1 MRSILCCGLLAIL
14 LVGCAHKPKYSDSY
28 VVLMENADGSSG
40 KITYSDQKN
49 NAVTLDE
56 PGTAVHLEKAAAGA
70 YPASEEKVA
79 ADFFDATAARPLP
92 PASFMLYFESG
103 DVKLTPESEALI
115 QEVLAEVE
123 NHAAPDVSI
132 IGHTDTVGAAKDND
146 ELGQQ
151 RAQVIASM
159 IKAAGLRTSDI
170 TVTSHG
176 EHNLLIA
183 TPDNTDEPRN
193 RRVEITVR

>member
-1 MRSILCCGLLAIL
+1 MRSILCYSL
-14 LVGCAHKPKYSDSY
+14 LVILMAGCAHKPKYSDSY
-28 VVLMENADGSSG
+28 VVLMENTDGSSG
-40 KITYSDQKN
+40 KITYSDNKN
-49 NAVTLDE
+49 KAVTLDE
-56 PGTAVHLEKAAAGA
+56 PGTALHLEKAAAGA
-70 YPASEEKVA
+70 YPAPPEKVA
-79 ADFFDATAARPLP
+79 ADFFDATAARPQLP
-92 PASFMLYFESG
+92 VSFMLYFESG

-115 QEVLAEVE
+115 QGVLAEVE

-132 IGHTDTVGAAKDND
+132 IGHTDTVGSARDND

-151 RAQVIASM
+151 RAQAIASM
-159 IKAAGLRTSDI
+159 IKAAGLKTSDI

>member
-14 LVGCAHKPKYSDSY
+14 LVGCAHKPKIGDSY

-40 KITYSDQKN
+40 KITYSDNKN
-49 NAVTLDE
+49 NTATIDQ
-56 PGTAVHLEKAAAGA
+56 PGNAVHLEKVADGTYAAA
-70 YPASEEKVA
+70 SEKVA
-79 ADFFDATAARPLP
+79 ADFFEATAARPEP
-92 PASFMLYFESG
+92 PVSFMLYFESG

-115 QEVLAEVE
+115 QDVLREVE

-132 IGHTDTVGAAKDND
+132 IGHTDTVGTAKDNA
-146 ELGQQ
+146 ELGMQ

-159 IKAAGLRTSDI
+159 IKAAGLKTSDLTI
-170 TVTSHG
+170 TSHG
-176 EHNLLIA
+176 ERNLLVS

>member
-1 MRSILCCGLLAIL
+1 MRSTFYCGLLAIL
-14 LVGCAHKPKYSDSY
+14 LAGCAHKPEYSDSY

-40 KITYSDQKN
+40 KITYSDRKN

-56 PGTAVHLEKAAAGA
+56 PGTAVHLEKAAAGT
-70 YPASEEKVA
+70 YPAPPEKVA
-79 ADFFDATAARPLP
+79 SDFFEATAARPQP
-92 PASFMLYFESG
+92 PVSFMLYFESG
-103 DVKLTPESEALI
+103 DVTLTPESEALI
-115 QEVLAEVE
+115 PDILTEVE

-132 IGHTDTVGAAKDND
+132 IGHTDTVGAARDND

-151 RAQVIASM
+151 RAQAIASM
-159 IKAAGLRTSDI
+159 IKAAGLKTSDI

>member
-1 MRSILCCGLLAIL
+1 MRSILYCGLLALIL
-14 LVGCAHKPKYSDSY
+14 AGCAHKPKLGDSY

-40 KITYSDQKN
+40 KIIYSDAKN
-49 NAVTLDE
+49 NSATVDQ
-56 PGTAVHLEKAAAGA
+56 PGMAIHLENAKAGTFTA
-70 YPASEEKVA
+70 PPEKVA
-79 ADFFDATAARPLP
+79 TDFFDATAARPEP
-92 PASFMLYFESG
+92 PVSFMLYFESG

-115 QEVLAEVE
+115 QDVLWAVE

-132 IGHTDTVGAAKDND
+132 IGHTDTVGSLTNND
-146 ELGQQ
+146 ELGLQ

-159 IKAAGLRTSDI
+159 IKAAGLKTSDL

-176 EHNLLIA
+176 EHNLLIK